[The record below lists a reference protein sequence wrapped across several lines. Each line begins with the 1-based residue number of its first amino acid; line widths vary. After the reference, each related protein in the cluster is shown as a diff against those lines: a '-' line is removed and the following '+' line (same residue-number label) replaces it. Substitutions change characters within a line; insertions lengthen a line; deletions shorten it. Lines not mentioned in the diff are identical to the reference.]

1 VPLKEQR
8 RSRKSKP
15 RAAAL
20 RNTQRTTMAKAKSK
34 TVDEM
39 RKMTNAELLHMPDAE
54 ILAAAINVVIP
65 RIREDIE
72 MVAKIIA
79 GVNDVFVVPNKGNK
93 RSRRA
98 VV

>member
-1 VPLKEQR
+1 
-8 RSRKSKP
+8 
-15 RAAAL
+15 
-20 RNTQRTTMAKAKSK
+20 MAKAKSK